1 MLDERLESLHH
12 PVESKSE
19 VNDFWTR
26 VQNQLDEDSLIAV
39 ITVIAADGSTPREVG
54 AQMAVTKAGDL
65 IGTIGGGALEYAAI
79 ADARLAMTKPVEP
92 ARKRDWPLG
101 PDLGQCC
108 GGRVTT
114 LIEVFQTADQDQIAR
129 FASEPHGDRTP
140 LLLFGAGHVGR
151 ALVMALAPLP
161 FDIRWID
168 SRAEAFPPLVVRT
181 ATPVLTDHPLA
192 EIANA
197 SRGAFVLVMTHSH
210 ALDLDIITQALQRPD
225 LGYVGLIG
233 SATKRA
239 RFESRI
245 KAMGGSHES
254 LSRLICPI
262 GLPGIHGK
270 EPATIAASV
279 AADLLIRREGLHK
292 PSERASFPNHLF
304 ERADP
309 MDIA

>member
-1 MLDERLESLHH
+1 M
-12 PVESKSE
+12 
-19 VNDFWTR
+19 
-26 VQNQLDEDSLIAV
+26 QNHICEDGVIAV

-54 AQMAVTKAGDL
+54 ARMAVTKAGEL

-79 ADARLAMTKPVEP
+79 ADARHAITDPVP
-92 ARKRDWPLG
+92 SARKRDWPLG

-114 LIEVFQTADQDQIAR
+114 RTEVFQAADKDKIAR
-129 FASEPHGDRTP
+129 LASEPNGEQTS

-161 FDIRWID
+161 FAIRWID
-168 SRAEAFPPLVVRT
+168 SRAEAFPSLVVRT
-181 ATPVLTDHPLA
+181 ATPVLTDHPVA
-192 EIANA
+192 EIASA
-197 SRGAFVLVMTHSH
+197 PRGAFVLVMTHSH
-210 ALDLDIITQALQRPD
+210 ALDLDIIAQALQRPD
-225 LGYVGLIG
+225 LAYVGLIG

-245 KAMGGSHES
+245 KAMGGTHES
-254 LSRLICPI
+254 LSQLVCPI
-262 GLPGIHGK
+262 GLLGIHGK

-292 PSERASFPNHLF
+292 PSERASFPQQLF
-304 ERADP
+304 EPADL
-309 MDIA
+309 MDSA

>member
-1 MLDERLESLHH
+1 MDERLESLHH
-12 PVESKSE
+12 SVESKSE

-26 VQNQLDEDSLIAV
+26 VQSQIVEEGLIAV

-79 ADARLAMTKPVEP
+79 ADARLAIAFPEQP
-92 ARKRDWPLG
+92 PHKRDWPLG

-114 LIEVFQTADQDQIAR
+114 LIEVFQTEDQDKIAR
-129 FASEPHGDRTP
+129 LAGQPKGDRTP

-168 SRAEAFPPLVVRT
+168 SRPEAFPGLVVRT
-181 ATPVLTDHPLA
+181 ATPVLTDHPVTELA
-192 EIANA
+192 GAP
-197 SRGAFVLVMTHSH
+197 RGAFVLVMTHSH
-210 ALDLDIITQALQRPD
+210 ALDLDIIVQALQRPD
-225 LGYVGLIG
+225 LAYVGLIG

-254 LSRLICPI
+254 LSRLVCPI
-262 GLPGIHGK
+262 GLAGIHGK

-292 PSERASFPNHLF
+292 PSERASFPLHLF
-304 ERADP
+304 ERADL
-309 MDIA
+309 MDSA

>member
-1 MLDERLESLHH
+1 MDERLESLHH

-79 ADARLAMTKPVEP
+79 ADARLAMTDKVQS

-114 LIEVFQTADQDQIAR
+114 LIEVFQTADQDKIAR
-129 FASEPHGDRTP
+129 LASEPNGEQTP

-161 FDIRWID
+161 FAIRWID

-181 ATPVLTDHPLA
+181 ATPVLTDHPMA

-197 SRGAFVLVMTHSH
+197 PSGAFVLVMTHSH
-210 ALDLDIITQALQRPD
+210 ALDLDIIAQALQRPD
-225 LGYVGLIG
+225 LAYVGLIG

-245 KAMGGSHES
+245 KAMGGAPES
-254 LSRLICPI
+254 LSRLVCPI

-279 AADLLIRREGLHK
+279 AADLLIRREGLRK
-292 PSERASFPNHLF
+292 PFERASFAHHLI
-304 ERADP
+304 EPADL
-309 MDIA
+309 MDSAR